1 MKISKNADGGVEV
14 TCDIIE
20 ETLKSLEK
28 MRQTRSQWG
37 TGTVC
42 LEVN

>member
-1 MKISKNADGGVEV
+1 MSKYEDDELEEI
-14 TCDIIE
+14 CDIIE
-20 ETLKSLEK
+20 ETLKSLEN